1 MSETQKSFWDMLK
14 PGQTTSLPQF
24 TKALFE
30 PVTTGLANLARP
42 STNTSTTTNDTP
54 TVHQYNPYGVDTFG
68 GRVTNTLLNFGDKVD
83 DFFSGANRGGPVPGA
98 VQIDQAK
105 LDTFLPLASGTNVT
119 SGTNGG
125 GGGGDDNVLYPT
137 KDADY
142 WANYT
147 AYMQNLYDSTT
158 QNKEALDE
166 MGVTEVDAAKA
177 CEDAGGTYRDGVC
190 YIRQEN
196 GSTKGFL
203 MGSGSTGIARTGEQ
217 GPKLDDLKFM
227 NGQVVRWDGTN
238 WVPLKGE
245 TNTEIGQEIPGA
257 NANVPTDQ
265 YMQALGTNTL
275 AGQTYSD
282 ALARQLAAV
291 QERRMGVQE
300 SYSDL
305 YQQARMSQSRRQGL
319 SDTSGLTGGMA
330 DQYGSKLSA
339 AEMGALGQIGMGR
352 EQAMRQ
358 TGLEELAAPSNAFLE
373 ARQMQEFEQGNQAF
387 TEQMRQNAIAI
398 ISDPNTPQE
407 IKNFYQNQLA
417 QQYGV
422 GPGAPGTVG
431 PGGMATSTGVTDAAT
446 IPTVQ
451 RVEAFATAFTE
462 LGLDNAKI
470 KQSPFKDSIVS
481 NANDLGRLVTELGT
495 ANAANNPNYN
505 YQYEINLVNRAIS
518 DRTSLTREEW
528 EQLNEYT
535 NSQTRAS
542 FTPDISF
549 LQVSGQSTNPKIAI
563 PATEATAAWIQS
575 LIASGRLSATNFK
588 ERSPSFFEN
597 IAVGPGLKN
606 YDKNYEIQLSGKTFT
621 EYEKEYYDFLDT
633 YNQKY
638 KTGA

>member
-1 MSETQKSFWDMLK
+1 MNPGPAKELENIMS
-14 PGQTTSLPQF
+14 
-24 TKALFE
+24 
-30 PVTTGLANLARP
+30 
-42 STNTSTTTNDTP
+42 
-54 TVHQYNPYGVDTFG
+54 
-68 GRVTNTLLNFGDKVD
+68 
-83 DFFSGANRGGPVPGA
+83 
-98 VQIDQAK
+98 QA
-105 LDTFLPLASGTNVT
+105 PM
-119 SGTNGG
+119 GG
-125 GGGGDDNVLYPT
+125 GGLPVLTSLLPTISKGSVPAVTKTVGAASNAVGPIINTINRNLIPAQVGGILGT
-137 KDADY
+137 IGSF
-142 WANYT
+142 T
-147 AYMQNLYDSTT
+147 
-158 QNKEALDE
+158 
-166 MGVTEVDAAKA
+166 AAKSQGVQ
-177 CEDAGGTYRDGVC
+177 DWFSNLFNGGNTGTTGNVVNASNTTDWASQASRAYQNPLVNFDQN
-190 YIRQEN
+190 YYTESLKTDPKAAQAYLA
-196 GSTKGFL
+196 SYATKNEISVDEKTGEVIVTRTPGTML
-203 MGSGSTGIARTGEQ
+203 GSGGGITRTGEQ
-217 GPKLDDLKFM
+217 DPKVDDLKFM
-227 NGQVVRWDGTN
+227 NGQIVRWDGTN
-238 WVPLKGE
+238 WVPLQGG

-291 QERRMGVQE
+291 QDRRMGIQE

-358 TGLEELAAPSNAFLE
+358 TGLEELAAPSNAFME

-398 ISDPNTPQE
+398 ISDPNVPQE
-407 IKNFYQNQLA
+407 VKNFYQNQLA

-431 PGGMATSTGVTDAAT
+431 PGGMATSPGVTDAAT

-462 LGLDNAKI
+462 LGLDNVKI

-535 NSQTRAS
+535 NSQTRSS
-542 FTPDISF
+542 FTPDFVRVDAI
-549 LQVSGQSTNPKIAI
+549 GNPKVAI

-575 LIASGRLSATNFK
+575 LITSGVLSATDFK

-597 IAVGPGLKN
+597 IAVGTGLKN
-606 YDKNYEIQLSGKTFT
+606 YDKNYELTLPRGTNIAENRQA
-621 EYEKEYYDFLDT
+621 YYDFLDT

>member
-1 MSETQKSFWDMLK
+1 
-14 PGQTTSLPQF
+14 
-24 TKALFE
+24 
-30 PVTTGLANLARP
+30 
-42 STNTSTTTNDTP
+42 
-54 TVHQYNPYGVDTFG
+54 
-68 GRVTNTLLNFGDKVD
+68 
-83 DFFSGANRGGPVPGA
+83 
-98 VQIDQAK
+98 
-105 LDTFLPLASGTNVT
+105 
-119 SGTNGG
+119 
-125 GGGGDDNVLYPT
+125 
-137 KDADY
+137 
-142 WANYT
+142 
-147 AYMQNLYDSTT
+147 
-158 QNKEALDE
+158 
-166 MGVTEVDAAKA
+166 
-177 CEDAGGTYRDGVC
+177 
-190 YIRQEN
+190 
-196 GSTKGFL
+196 
-203 MGSGSTGIARTGEQ
+203 
-217 GPKLDDLKFM
+217 M

-238 WVPLKGE
+238 WVPIKGE

-417 QQYGV
+417 EQYGV

-431 PGGMATSTGVTDAAT
+431 PGGMATSPGVTDAAT
-446 IPTVQ
+446 LPTVE
-451 RVEAFATAFTE
+451 RVATIATSFTE

-528 EQLNEYT
+528 TNLNEYT
-535 NSQTRAS
+535 NPIAS
-542 FTPDISF
+542 AGWTTKGTFRPPLNET
-549 LQVSGQSTNPKIAI
+549 STNKYVI
-563 PATEATAAWIQS
+563 PVSEATEAFIQS
-575 LIASGRLSATNFK
+575 LINSGTISATDYKQGSPNMITGILGSG
-588 ERSPSFFEN
+588 ERMDFS
-597 IAVGPGLKN
+597 G
-606 YDKNYEIQLSGKTFT
+606 YDKVFEISKPKAGDRTQFT
-621 EYEKEYYDFLDT
+621 KLYQDFLDT